1 MNCQMSNITVT
12 YRDGRVAHRSSAG
25 QHLRNRMCVSW
36 KSFVLLLLLHA
47 GLHGLAAAELC
58 QHQGQC
64 LGGNLLREYLT
75 DSLESCI
82 TQGGQV
88 EGAKFVTWK
97 STKVCQAFSYC
108 QSVDVEAEA
117 VTSSLDCKVRGKTGE
132 CVGQIYAVPG
142 KADCKQLC
150 EETPTCASFSYLEE
164 QQYCL
169 IFADCT
175 TNCSTSMSCIQETS
189 PTPST
194 ATPTTSPIPS
204 TTTPTT
210 SPTPSTTTP
219 ATSPTPSTTAP
230 ETSPTPSTTTPATSP
245 TTSAPAAMNKILYIS
260 RKTGKTTLVS
270 LDGTTANC
278 ALEDYPA
285 DSNWPAAVTYTNGE
299 VLACGGRDLEDADR
313 CWSFNGS
320 AWSSLPHSKQKHC
333 WSDSPNVI
341 VNEEWWITGRLQTGD
356 YSCSSSSS
364 TSDVYTGSNW
374 KPGPAL
380 PGDEYPDWSCVVNL
394 NTTHTSLIGGGYPTS
409 TRDAWL
415 YDWTSQAWT
424 RTGSLIQGRYGHG
437 CVALDGERILVAG
450 GYDGSSLVYSA
461 EIYDAIQGTWSSQ
474 PDLPADI
481 NPVAPILLNWD
492 GQVLALFRDKDQIY
506 QRSEETGEWSVL
518 QGVQLPSSFGGYNL
532 DKAVLVPGSWSC
544 NPAQ

>member
-47 GLHGLAAAELC
+47 GLHGLVAADEC
-58 QHQGQC
+58 KHKGQC
-64 LGGNLLREYLT
+64 LGGNLLKEYLT

-97 STKVCQAFSYC
+97 STRVCQAFSYC

-142 KADCKQLC
+142 EADCKQLC
-150 EETPTCASFSYLEE
+150 EETPTCASSSYLAE

-175 TNCSTSMSCIQETS
+175 SLTTSCTNCSSSMSCIQETS
-189 PTPST
+189 PT
-194 ATPTTSPIPS
+194 PS

-219 ATSPTPSTTAP
+219 ATSPK
-230 ETSPTPSTTTPATSP
+230 
-245 TTSAPAAMNKILYIS
+245 TSAPADMNKILYIEGS
-260 RKTGKTTLVS
+260 TGKTTLVS

-285 DSNWPAAVTYTNGE
+285 TSYFPAAVAYNNGE
-299 VLACGGRDLEDADR
+299 VLACGGSGLEDADR

-320 AWSSLPHSKQKHC
+320 AWSSLPHSNQKHC
-333 WSDSPNVI
+333 YFDSPNVI
-341 VNEEWWITGRLQTGD
+341 VNDTWWITGQLQ
-356 YSCSSSSS
+356 
-364 TSDVYTGSNW
+364 
-374 KPGPAL
+374 
-380 PGDEYPDWSCVVNL
+380 
-394 NTTHTSLIGGGYPTS
+394 
-409 TRDAWL
+409 
-415 YDWTSQAWT
+415 
-424 RTGSLIQGRYGHG
+424 
-437 CVALDGERILVAG
+437 DG
-450 GYDGSSLVYSA
+450 
-461 EIYDAIQGTWSSQ
+461 
-474 PDLPADI
+474 
-481 NPVAPILLNWD
+481 
-492 GQVLALFRDKDQIY
+492 
-506 QRSEETGEWSVL
+506 
-518 QGVQLPSSFGGYNL
+518 
-532 DKAVLVPGSWSC
+532 
-544 NPAQ
+544 